1 MEPRTLEWLEIL
13 VRALFW
19 AAAVVLLLSCV
30 GAAGI
35 VGSDSALP
43 GFEDVQREGRT
54 IAAIAAFGGGI
65 AAAGVLSGLG
75 GILSL
80 LVADR
85 MERLPAAEPG
95 PAAHAGPASSPP
107 AEAPSGPP
115 ATGE

>member
-1 MEPRTLEWLEIL
+1 MQPRTLEWLEIL
-13 VRALFW
+13 ARALFW
-19 AAAVVLLLSCV
+19 AAAAVLVLSFV
-30 GAAGI
+30 AAVGI

-54 IAAIAAFGGGI
+54 IAAIAALGGGI

-85 MERLPAAEPG
+85 IERLG
-95 PAAHAGPASSPP
+95 PAATTTA
-107 AEAPSGPP
+107 AEAPGPGSDP
-115 ATGE
+115 ADGGAASPE

>member
-13 VRALFW
+13 ARALFW
-19 AAAVVLLLSCV
+19 AAAVVLVLSFV

-75 GILSL
+75 GVLSL

-85 MERLPAAEPG
+85 IERLDATDVGVEAAG
-95 PAAHAGPASSPP
+95 PAADP
-107 AEAPSGPP
+107 AEGGAPQQ
-115 ATGE
+115 